1 MSVKLMNRTNYLH
14 RFRFEHLIYSHD
26 QPTEI
31 VDLNDMYRKKVAFIV
46 RTHRESLKYVYKS
59 EI

>member
-1 MSVKLMNRTNYLH
+1 MNYTNYLR
-14 RFRFEHLIYSHD
+14 RFRFERLFHNHD
-26 QPTEI
+26 ESTEI

-46 RTHRESLKYVYKS
+46 RTHRESLKYIYKS